1 MTHRPQP
8 QPQAEPQRRR
18 LPPSGRGRTQDVG
31 RDELI
36 IAAALE
42 LLSANGYQALSM
54 TDVASR
60 AGVSKATLYRRWTTK
75 ADLVADAIDTL
86 SPLDRPRYPGTSLRD
101 DLLALMQQAGDCA
114 DRPDIVSATF
124 ELARSSPDLY
134 RTLSDRFAS
143 YMRMEFGMLA
153 GRAAKD
159 GHAPLSADQIDL
171 IADTAVALLAH
182 EAEPTTKSISPERM
196 IRLVDDVLMVLI
208 TGSRDAAA

>member
-1 MTHRPQP
+1 MTDRPQP
-8 QPQAEPQRRR
+8 KAESQRRR
-18 LPPSGRGRTQDVG
+18 LPPSERGRTQDIR

-42 LLSANGYQALSM
+42 LLSTNGYQALTM

-86 SPLDRPRYPGTSLRD
+86 DPLDRPRYPGTSLRD

-124 ELARSSPDLY
+124 DLARSSPDLY
-134 RTLSDRFAS
+134 RTLSERLVS
-143 YMRMEFGMLA
+143 YMRVELGMLA
-153 GRAAKD
+153 GRAAQD
-159 GHAPLSADQIDL
+159 EHAPLSIAQIDV

-182 EAEPTTKSISPERM
+182 EGGPTTKSISPERM
-196 IRLVDDVLMVLI
+196 IRLVDEVLMVLI
-208 TGSRDAAA
+208 TGSRDAAG